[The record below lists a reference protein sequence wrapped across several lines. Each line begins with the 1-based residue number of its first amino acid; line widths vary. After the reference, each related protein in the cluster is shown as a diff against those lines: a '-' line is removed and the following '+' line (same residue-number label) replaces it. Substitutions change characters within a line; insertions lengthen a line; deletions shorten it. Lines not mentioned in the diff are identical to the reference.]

1 VRPTGEAGD
10 EGLIGDGV
18 ATAASVA
25 DFAPAGAV
33 LLSRS
38 YRDALA
44 EVAPDLAAGLRAAGI
59 HTDAGLRTHELFSP
73 DKDAALR
80 RRRRFL
86 VLGAAAVAGFAGAG
100 AAIRLSVRGR
110 KDFSASL
117 AARARASAN
126 GGTRYL
132 RGLLDRL
139 QF

>member
-1 VRPTGEAGD
+1 
-10 EGLIGDGV
+10 
-18 ATAASVA
+18 
-25 DFAPAGAV
+25 V

-38 YRDALA
+38 FRDALS
-44 EVAPDLAAGLRAAGI
+44 EVAPERAAGLRGAGI

-86 VLGAAAVAGFAGAG
+86 VLGAAAVAGFVGAGAG
-100 AAIRLSVRGR
+100 IRLAVRGR

-117 AARARASAN
+117 IARARASAN
-126 GGTRYL
+126 SGTRSL
-132 RGLLDRL
+132 RAMLDRM